1 MHLIGNFNRETHIK
15 MLQKAAVTYIASSL
29 RIWLQ
34 NLKTKYCIDKSLEL
48 QGYSFEFVRD

>member
-1 MHLIGNFNRETHIK
+1 